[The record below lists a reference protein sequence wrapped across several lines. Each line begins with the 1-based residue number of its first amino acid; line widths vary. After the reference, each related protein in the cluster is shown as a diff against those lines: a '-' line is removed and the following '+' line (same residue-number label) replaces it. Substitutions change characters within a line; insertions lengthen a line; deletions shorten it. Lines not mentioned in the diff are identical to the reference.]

1 MVVYGP
7 ERVGKSVAVAT
18 AVRGQMGVIH
28 VNIYGGDSA
37 DEIVR
42 KALRSVANVTDTF
55 PSLDYGCP
63 RIIFWYKL
71 MFRHYPLV
79 ILNLRERSSRI
90 EEAARILSYTH
101 ELRVLVDSSNNTLPN
116 ELFLRTQRA
125 RFVDVDE
132 MDQATVESIP
142 EFTVLITSLRE
153 ADLADVVYHIIGGV
167 PAD

>member
-1 MVVYGP
+1 
-7 ERVGKSVAVAT
+7 
-18 AVRGQMGVIH
+18 
-28 VNIYGGDSA
+28 
-37 DEIVR
+37 
-42 KALRSVANVTDTF
+42 
-55 PSLDYGCP
+55 
-63 RIIFWYKL
+63 